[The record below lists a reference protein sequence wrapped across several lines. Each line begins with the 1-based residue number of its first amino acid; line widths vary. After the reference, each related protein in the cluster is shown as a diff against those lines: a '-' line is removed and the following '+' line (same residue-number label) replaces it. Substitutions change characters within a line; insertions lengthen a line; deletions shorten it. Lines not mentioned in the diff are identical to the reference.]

1 MKRFYHP
8 ILLIGMGTCLF
19 LVALFTLSVPKYST
33 VQEEV
38 LTAQVSQAEEVLSSP
53 PVVSAQSAIVIEA
66 TTGRILYEKNPS
78 QRTYPASITKIMT
91 ALLAIEKGSLDDL
104 IKVPGSASG
113 IEGSSIYLESGES
126 ISLRDLVYG
135 LMLRSGNDAALAI
148 AQSIQPST
156 AEFVARMNERAVE
169 IGAVNTHFINPNGLF
184 DENHYT
190 TAYDMAL
197 IARTAMAYP
206 EFRTIVGSKSWEADR
221 GEGKYNYFYNKN
233 KVVFEY
239 PGGNGVKI
247 GYTKSSG
254 RTLVA
259 SSERDGMMLICV
271 VMNAPNWFQDSY
283 KLMDYVYET
292 HEMRTLA
299 SGERVLKAVSVN
311 GGDRDHVMIG
321 PKDPIRCPIKIGTEA
336 EISIAYDVPTSV
348 NAPVS
353 RFQEAGELQVFVG
366 GTYLFSQPLYY
377 LEDVEKVQT
386 P

>member
-1 MKRFYHP
+1 MISKETP
-8 ILLIGMGTCLF
+8 
-19 LVALFTLSVPKYST
+19 
-33 VQEEV
+33 VQEET
-38 LTAQVSQAEEVLSSP
+38 LTTQVSQDKTVLPSP

-66 TTGRILYEKNPS
+66 TTGRVLYEKNPN
-78 QRTYPASITKIMT
+78 QRAYPASITKIMT
-91 ALLAIEKGSLDDL
+91 ALLAIEEGSLDDL
-104 IKVPGSASG
+104 MKVPSSASG

-148 AQSIQPST
+148 AQSIRPST
-156 AEFVARMNERAVE
+156 AEFVAKMNERAVE
-169 IGAVNTHFINPNGLF
+169 IGATNTHFINPNGLF
-184 DENHYT
+184 EENHYT

-247 GYTKSSG
+247 GYTKASG

-259 SSERDGMMLICV
+259 SSERDGMLLICV
-271 VMNAPNWFQDSY
+271 VMTAPNWFQDSY

-292 HEMRTLA
+292 NEMKTLA
-299 SGERVLKAVSVN
+299 SGERVLKAVLVN

-321 PKDPIRCPIKIGTEA
+321 PKDPVRCPIKIGTEA

-353 RFQEAGELQVFVG
+353 RFQEAGELQIFVG
-366 GTYLFSQPLYY
+366 GTFLFSQPLYY
-377 LEDVEKVQT
+377 LEDVEKMQT